1 MKRNRKTF
9 VDFLRTAENCLWI
22 CILLSEW
29 QRSTTVQISRAER
42 SFNTHLS
49 PIVSDFGLNTTTPK
63 IKIHRQWP
71 PDFKVKLDFTTQALL
86 ALVTM
91 MGSQCCIR
99 THPPLCIDMCT
110 LWLWR
115 AGHGRQKCFFKRLH
129 KAQLL
134 LRGEISPQDHTC
146 TTTDVRQDG
155 PVLSCC
161 FCQILSLYRK
171 SPEARKFLKYY
182 NYRTPSAMLRY
193 VPLITAQPRSDA
205 WLELAG
211 HLSHIPKCS
220 CCHVIGWLYSGMQ
233 TFGQPC

>member
-1 MKRNRKTF
+1 MATRLQGEVRFHHTSPACLGYHDGKPVLHTHSSATLHWY
-9 VDFLRTAENCLWI
+9 VYTVVVEGRTWSA
-22 CILLSEW
+22 
-29 QRSTTVQISRAER
+29 
-42 SFNTHLS
+42 
-49 PIVSDFGLNTTTPK
+49 
-63 IKIHRQWP
+63 
-71 PDFKVKLDFTTQALL
+71 
-86 ALVTM
+86 
-91 MGSQCCIR
+91 
-99 THPPLCIDMCT
+99 
-110 LWLWR
+110 
-115 AGHGRQKCFFKRLH
+115 KCFFKRLH

-233 TFGQPC
+233 MFGQPC